1 MKRSDKIFSF
11 LVKKYSLILIFLFL
25 IAIILSGFIYFSF
38 NKKINQEVSFEG
50 KSEVNVKKI
59 QEILNKVSK
68 KEQDYQQSLQ
78 KNYRDIFK

>member
-38 NKKINQEVSFEG
+38 NKKINQEVFFEG

>member
-38 NKKINQEVSFEG
+38 NKKINQEVFFEE
-50 KSEVNVKKI
+50 KNEVNVKKI